1 MFASIQSSAGF
12 AISSGFMVCPEMQK
26 RHSKASIRASPIII
40 LIVIRKENNN
50 LWASK
55 RLRHTCGRIVT
66 KLPREHETA
75 ARCSQRRLDGV
86 TVASRRVDAIDANF
100 NFGNSQKMTLSQHPT
115 RSSSD

>member
-12 AISSGFMVCPEMQK
+12 FISSGLIVCPEMQK
-26 RHSKASIRASPIII
+26 RHSSASILSSPIMI
-40 LIVIRKENNN
+40 LMVIKNENRS

-66 KLPREHETA
+66 KPPREHETA
-75 ARCSQRRLDGV
+75 ARCSHGRVDGV

-100 NFGNSQKMTLSQHPT
+100 KLRN
-115 RSSSD
+115 

>member
-1 MFASIQSSAGF
+1 MLASIQSEAGF
-12 AISSGFMVCPEMQK
+12 AMESGFMVCPLMQK
-26 RHSKASIRASPIII
+26 RHSSASTRSSPIMI
-40 LIVIRKENNN
+40 LMVIRKLNNN

-100 NFGNSQKMTLSQHPT
+100 KLRN
-115 RSSSD
+115 